1 MIIIIITA
9 LMLAASMVA
18 CMKPGKNDNIVNYD
32 YIER

>member
-1 MIIIIITA
+1 MLIITITA
-9 LMLAASMVA
+9 VMLAASMVA